1 MLLLEFARRRSQ
13 WLRVVLAAVLF
24 ASRWVRL
31 RTSHINMIRSRH
43 LLHTAS
49 DAATA
54 SPSAHLGAQALY
66 YDKQGKTAAN
76 ELPTDSFTLVD
87 VDASYRVPM
96 GPATVFLFLCGSSL
110 LDEDARQHSSPLKDI
125 APLPGRSAHFGVRAE
140 F

>member
-1 MLLLEFARRRSQ
+1 
-13 WLRVVLAAVLF
+13 VLAAVLF

-96 GPATVFLFLCGSSL
+96 GPASVFLFLCGSSL

-125 APLPGRSAHFGVRAE
+125 APLPG
-140 F
+140 